1 MKKRETMVLPV
12 LVGLLASVALLIM
25 LSPGVTRAAVKA
37 GPAAVD
43 TPTPALE
50 FFTRTVAVAQSE
62 TGPNWLDVSGNWVGW
77 TETTIGCGHCG
88 SFVTS
93 LQFENVLT
101 DQKVEI
107 KNSTWGYIYSSSGR
121 PVGATSVKLAAPYV
135 VWTQPGKTVPGEGYT
150 FAAGDFD
157 CTVCYY
163 DLSTG
168 KGGAIESA
176 AELDP
181 TDSASLTVLDIDCG
195 R

>member
-121 PVGATSVKLAAPYV
+121 PVGATSVKTGRAVRGVDAAR
-135 VWTQPGKTVPGEGYT
+135 E
-150 FAAGDFD
+150 
-157 CTVCYY
+157 
-163 DLSTG
+163 
-168 KGGAIESA
+168 
-176 AELDP
+176 
-181 TDSASLTVLDIDCG
+181 DSAWRRLHVRCRRL
-195 R
+195 